1 MNVRDFLV
9 ANKNKLI
16 RLFLYALFGVLG
28 TVINILIFAFLT
40 EKCGVYY
47 MVSNVIAWLF
57 SIIFAFLTNK
67 NWVFES
73 NSWKISV
80 VLKES
85 VQFTVARIGTCV
97 FDMGYMFVAVS
108 ILDSDKTISKIIANA
123 LVVIL
128 NYILSKVWIFKR

>member
-47 MVSNVIAWLF
+47 MISNVIAWLF

-67 NWVFES
+67 TWVFES
-73 NSWKISV
+73 TSWSLPV

-85 VQFTVARIGTCV
+85 VQFTLARIGTFV
-97 FDMGYMFVAVS
+97 FDQGYMFIAVS
-108 ILDSDKTISKIIANA
+108 ILDCNKTISKIIAN
-123 LVVIL
+123 LIVVIL
-128 NYILSKVWIFKR
+128 NYVLSKLWIFKR